1 LTFEKQAKVVEQQ
14 GKLQQIAVQHQ
25 ADMELEDKKLLTQLA
40 VAEVATKYQN
50 EADRESDRRALIS
63 QFHEQ
68 AHEQGMA
75 AQQTQQQAAL
85 AEQSAGHQQDLQAQ
99 QAASTSQQSA
109 QDAQQQHKLSQ
120 PNEKPHVIP
129 GCCSISQA

>member
-1 LTFEKQAKVVEQQ
+1 MLPASEYEKQIKQLTFEKQAKVVEQQ

-25 ADMELEDKKLLTQLA
+25 ADMELEHKKLLTQLA

-75 AQQTQQQAAL
+75 AQQTQQAMPQLAAGSPHISRTCRRSKRPL
-85 AEQSAGHQQDLQAQ
+85 RASNRHRMRSSHRKLQQP
-99 QAASTSQQSA
+99 SQ
-109 QDAQQQHKLSQ
+109 
-120 PNEKPHVIP
+120 
-129 GCCSISQA
+129 